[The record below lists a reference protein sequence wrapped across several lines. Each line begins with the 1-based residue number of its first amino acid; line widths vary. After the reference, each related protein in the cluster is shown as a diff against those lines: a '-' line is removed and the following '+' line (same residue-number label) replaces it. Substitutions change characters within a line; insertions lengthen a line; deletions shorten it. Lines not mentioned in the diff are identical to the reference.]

1 LSHFVPV
8 GHMSAAAVQG
18 SLENSVGDTI
28 EFLLGLEIIVVPYPL
43 LAEDSELEFGH
54 ANFLD
59 EPNKCSCF

>member
-1 LSHFVPV
+1 
-8 GHMSAAAVQG
+8 MSAAAVQG